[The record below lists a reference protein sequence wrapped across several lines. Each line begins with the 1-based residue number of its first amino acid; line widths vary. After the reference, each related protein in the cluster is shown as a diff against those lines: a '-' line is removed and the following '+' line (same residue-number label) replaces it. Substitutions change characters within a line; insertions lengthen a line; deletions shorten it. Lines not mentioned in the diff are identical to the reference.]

1 MAQWVWKL
9 LIWAAGM
16 VAAVAVIFAIVVG
29 VRWLA
34 AYQPEPR
41 SDVQASSLEA
51 QWNSTIRRL
60 GVNIEPVYPP
70 QEDLSVGDLFATV
83 VKDNLQYPS
92 EAKENESILQ
102 LPSWVSR

>member
-1 MAQWVWKL
+1 MVTDLPSQPQRVRRL
-9 LIWAAGM
+9 LAWGARL
-16 VAAVAVIFAIVVG
+16 VAAAAAVFAIVVG

-34 AYQPEPR
+34 AFQPKPQ
-41 SDVQASSLEA
+41 SDGQNSSLEA

-83 VKDNLQYPS
+83 VEDDWRP
-92 EAKENESILQ
+92 
-102 LPSWVSR
+102 RRDT